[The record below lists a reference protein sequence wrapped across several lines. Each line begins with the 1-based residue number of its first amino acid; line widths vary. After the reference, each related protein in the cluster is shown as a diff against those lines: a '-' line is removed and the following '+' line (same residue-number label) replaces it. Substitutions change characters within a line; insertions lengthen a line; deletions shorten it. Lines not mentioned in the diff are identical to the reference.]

1 MSLNYS
7 ILTAMRTDI
16 TNTNVK
22 NYTFLLDNKWHT
34 KVIGFLVGILMISIY
49 LWILAGIASLL
60 AHLYEQLLNSWSHGA
75 EKMIKEVVIMLAAL
89 ELIRTLQSYLTLGR
103 VKVTFILDAALVV
116 LIGELISL
124 WYGEYVYTQV
134 IVNIS
139 VISLLTILRIITT
152 RYSPDMADDI

>member
-1 MSLNYS
+1 MNSDTQKKNTQYS
-7 ILTAMRTDI
+7 T
-16 TNTNVK
+16 
-22 NYTFLLDNKWHT
+22 LLLSHEWHS
-34 KVIGFLVGILMISIY
+34 KIVGFLVGILMLGIY
-49 LWILAGIASLL
+49 LWIVGGILNLL
-60 AHLYEQLLNSWSHGA
+60 IHLYTEMLTDWTDGA

-124 WYGEYVYTQV
+124 WYGEYNSADV

-139 VISLLTILRIITT
+139 VISVLTILRIITT
-152 RYSPDMADDI
+152 KYSPDDN